1 MLDDLTLK
9 FTNLIKGFASKKR
22 VSDSDLDNIIKKT
35 RRFLLDADVALDTVK
50 YLTSSIRNKLVGLE
64 INKKISPG
72 QLIIKTLYN
81 DLVDI
86 MSCKNFNT
94 FKFDSNKLNVVL
106 FVGLQGV
113 GKTTTVA
120 KFAYWLKRYNKK
132 VLLATCDIYR
142 PAAMDQL
149 NILAKKSNVD
159 FFKNECI
166 NVTDIVNSCIFFSKS
181 NNYDFLVIDSAGR
194 THIDDFMINE
204 IKNINTILNPVYT
217 FLVIDGIYGQDAV
230 ISSNIFIQNLYIS
243 GFIVTKMDS
252 DTRGG
257 VILSLTHNTGKPVYF
272 LGIGEKINDLEFF
285 YPDRI
290 ASRIL
295 GMGDIKTLL
304 EEIEYNFDNN
314 KQVENNLEGLNLN
327 GLKIYLLQMLKLGGI
342 KKIAEKIPLHSG
354 EIINNKNIDDV
365 FFKKMLY
372 LIDSMT
378 FKEKKFPNI
387 INHSR
392 KKRIITGAGC
402 SIQDINKMLKYYEKL
417 IRFSDKNIYF

>member
-1 MLDDLTLK
+1 
-9 FTNLIKGFASKKR
+9 
-22 VSDSDLDNIIKKT
+22 
-35 RRFLLDADVALDTVK
+35 
-50 YLTSSIRNKLVGLE
+50 
-64 INKKISPG
+64 
-72 QLIIKTLYN
+72 
-81 DLVDI
+81 
-86 MSCKNFNT
+86 
-94 FKFDSNKLNVVL
+94 
-106 FVGLQGV
+106 
-113 GKTTTVA
+113 
-120 KFAYWLKRYNKK
+120 
-132 VLLATCDIYR
+132 
-142 PAAMDQL
+142 
-149 NILAKKSNVD
+149 
-159 FFKNECI
+159 
-166 NVTDIVNSCIFFSKS
+166 
-181 NNYDFLVIDSAGR
+181 
-194 THIDDFMINE
+194 MINE

-392 KKRIITGAGC
+392 KKRIINGAGC